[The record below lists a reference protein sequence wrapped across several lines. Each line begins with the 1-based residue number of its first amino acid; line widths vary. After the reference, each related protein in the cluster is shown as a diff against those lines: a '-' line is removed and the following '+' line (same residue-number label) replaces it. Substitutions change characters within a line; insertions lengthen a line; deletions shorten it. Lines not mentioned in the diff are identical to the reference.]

1 MFMSLCTLRN
11 ATLIVLLAGVTLA
24 ANATDDTVAI
34 KKTVIDYIEAY
45 YTSDATRMESALHP
59 HFLKHTIS
67 GSATQARISDRSAM
81 DMIQHIRDGAVT
93 PTPRSE
99 RVEKV
104 TVLDVSGDIASVKLE
119 TAHWVDYLTL
129 TKVGGGWK
137 ILSVVQR
144 EDH

>member
-1 MFMSLCTLRN
+1 MFMILHSLRN
-11 ATLIVLLAGVTLA
+11 ASLTVLLAGVVLA
-24 ANATDDTVAI
+24 ANATDETVAI

-45 YTSDATRMESALHP
+45 YTSDATRMESSLHP

-67 GSATQARISDRSAM
+67 GSTTQAHISDRSAM
-81 DMIQHIRDGAVT
+81 DMIQHIRAGAVT
-93 PTPRSE
+93 PTPRAE
-99 RVEKV
+99 RVERV
-104 TVLDVSGDIASVKLE
+104 TVLDVSGDIALAKLE

-129 TKVGGGWK
+129 TKVAGGWK